1 MSIAS
6 FSTDTLKNTEDL
18 IFGERISYIIENR
31 GLSKAWIAE
40 RLGISK
46 QALNYLLKH
55 ATKPKFLDE
64 LADLLQLNPKWLE
77 TGEGSPWLANTE
89 SRVANLA
96 NKIKIRTKHEL
107 LHPQEAPKAEQ
118 DFIDYSGSDVHQ
130 VIAYKL
136 NDNSNFPPF
145 IQGSILIFNRERKPG
160 NGDYVL
166 AIIENDVFVRQYL
179 IDGKI
184 SCYKASSGDHKT
196 FINPVAMILGVLFE
210 ARYKIN

>member
-166 AIIENDVFVRQYL
+166 AIIENDVFVRQ
-179 IDGKI
+179 
-184 SCYKASSGDHKT
+184 
-196 FINPVAMILGVLFE
+196 
-210 ARYKIN
+210 